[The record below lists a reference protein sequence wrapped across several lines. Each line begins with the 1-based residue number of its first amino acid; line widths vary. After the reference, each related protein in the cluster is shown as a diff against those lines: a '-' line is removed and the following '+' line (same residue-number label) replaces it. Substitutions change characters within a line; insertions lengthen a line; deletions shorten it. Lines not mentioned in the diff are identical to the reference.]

1 LQSAVTPGSAG
12 AQIRIAFDTAVKI
25 VVVNAQWKL
34 TARQE
39 IQSQAAVYVTTLLV
53 AEASI
58 CFALGQRNMPRCV
71 QYPGPP
77 EERAVTIFK
86 KTADVDRTHLRL
98 GNLAG
103 NSEQQHDSQPGAASR
118 YRSDSC

>member
-1 LQSAVTPGSAG
+1 
-12 AQIRIAFDTAVKI
+12 
-25 VVVNAQWKL
+25 
-34 TARQE
+34 
-39 IQSQAAVYVTTLLV
+39 
-53 AEASI
+53 
-58 CFALGQRNMPRCV
+58 MPRCV

-77 EERAVTIFK
+77 EERRQVGFQQQALRATLIDVVTLELAVTIFK